1 MTNDG
6 QNGPET
12 RHVESPED
20 GGRME
25 TNLAT
30 DDRPD
35 TVANH
40 GRTNWA
46 WANGRSGY
54 DWMDSHYLCTD
65 VA

>member
-1 MTNDG
+1 
-6 QNGPET
+6 
-12 RHVESPED
+12 
-20 GGRME
+20 ME

>member
-1 MTNDG
+1 MTHDG
-6 QNGPET
+6 QNGTET
-12 RHVESPED
+12 RYVESPED

-25 TNLAT
+25 ANLAA
-30 DDRPD
+30 DSRLDS
-35 TVANH
+35 VADP

-54 DWMDSHYLCTD
+54 DWMDSHYLFTN

>member
-6 QNGPET
+6 QNGT
-12 RHVESPED
+12 RTRYVESPEH

-25 TNLAT
+25 ANPAA
-30 DDRPD
+30 DNRPES
-35 TVANH
+35 VANH

-54 DWMDSHYLCTD
+54 DWMDSHYLFTD